1 MSETA
6 LNHTK
11 IIATIGPASASPEIL
26 HALVKAG
33 MNVCRLNFSHV
44 DYAKATEIIEEIKK
58 INSENLFPVAL
69 LADLQGPKLRVG
81 EMGCNGAELKNDALD
96 VITCEECEGTSERFT
111 LRYPMLSR
119 DLQPGEKILLDDGK
133 MEVHITQVL
142 NEKEVEAKVVRGG
155 ILKSKKGFNLP
166 GTNVSLPAL
175 TEKDLQDL
183 EFALNADV
191 DWVAISFVRRE
202 EDVIELK
209 NHIAASGK
217 KARVV
222 AKIEKPEAIE
232 HIDDIIQVADAIMIA
247 RGDLG
252 IEMPLQEVPILQK
265 NIIQKTIS
273 AAKPVIVATQM
284 MESMMTS
291 TMPSR
296 AEVNDV
302 ANAVTDGASAVMLSG
317 ETSVGQYPIE
327 TVATMHRIIIDVERD
342 SRPYTKGAMPKSED
356 EVSTAYE
363 ISFMASRMAK
373 FMNAKAIVVMTAT
386 GSSAVRMSSFRPRSH
401 IFVFSN
407 DRKLLRTLMLAWGL
421 RGFYYDD
428 FKSTDQSICD
438 TIAVLKSHDLVSD
451 GDTIIHTASMP
462 IQLRGTTN
470 TIKVSVV

>member
-1 MSETA
+1 MSETT

-11 IIATIGPASASPEIL
+11 IIATIGPASASPETL
-26 HALVKAG
+26 RALVNAG
-33 MNVCRLNFSHV
+33 MNVCRLNFSHI
-44 DYAKATEIIEEIKK
+44 DYANATAIVAEIKK
-58 INSENLFPVAL
+58 INKDNVFPVAL

-81 EMGCNGAELKNDALD
+81 DMGCNGAELKNDAL
-96 VITCEECEGTSERFT
+96 VIITSEECEGTSDRFT

-119 DLQPGEKILLDDGK
+119 DLKPGEKILLDDGK
-133 MEVHITQVL
+133 MEVHITRVL
-142 NEKEVEAKVVRGG
+142 NEKEVEAKVIRGG

-175 TEKDLQDL
+175 TEKDLKDL

-191 DWVAISFVRRE
+191 DWVAISFVRKA

-209 NHIAASGK
+209 KRIADSGK
-217 KARVV
+217 TARVV

-232 HIDDIIQVADAIMIA
+232 QIDEIIEAADAIMIA

-252 IEMPLQEVPILQK
+252 IELPLQEVPILQK
-265 NIIQKTIS
+265 NIIQKTVT

-317 ETSVGQYPIE
+317 ETSVGQYPVE
-327 TVATMHRIIIDVERD
+327 TVGTMFRIIIDVERD
-342 SRPYTKGAMPKSED
+342 SRPYTKGAMPRSED
-356 EVSTAYE
+356 EVSTPYE

-421 RGFYYDD
+421 RGFYYDN
-428 FKSTDQSICD
+428 FQSTDQSICD
-438 TIAVLKSHDLVSD
+438 TIEILKSNNFVCQ

-462 IQLRGTTN
+462 IEQRGRAN

>member
-1 MSETA
+1 MNNTI

-11 IIATIGPASASPEIL
+11 IIATIGPASASPETL
-26 HALVKAG
+26 RALVNAG
-33 MNVCRLNFSHV
+33 MNVCRLNFSHM

-58 INSENLFPVAL
+58 INNETLFPVAL
-69 LADLQGPKLRVG
+69 MADLQGPKLRVG
-81 EMGCNGAELKNDALD
+81 NMGCDGAELKANEL
-96 VITCEECEGTSERFT
+96 VIITSEECEGTSERFT

-119 DLQPGEKILLDDGK
+119 DLKPGERILLDDGK
-133 MEVHITQVL
+133 MEVHITRVL
-142 NEKEVEAKVVRGG
+142 NEKEVEAKVIRAG
-155 ILKSKKGFNLP
+155 ILKSNKGFNLP
-166 GTNVSLPAL
+166 GSNVSLPAL
-175 TEKDLQDL
+175 TEKDLKDL
-183 EFALNADV
+183 EFALSADV
-191 DWVAISFVRRE
+191 DWVAISFVRRP
-202 EDVIELK
+202 EDVLELK
-209 NHIAASGK
+209 RRIADSGK
-217 KARVV
+217 TARVI

-232 HIDDIIQVADAIMIA
+232 HIDEIIEATDAIMIA

-252 IEMPLQEVPILQK
+252 IELPLQEVPILQK
-265 NIIQKTIS
+265 NIIEKTVT

-317 ETSVGQYPIE
+317 ETSVGMYPVE
-327 TVATMHRIIIDVERD
+327 TVATMHRIITDVERD
-342 SRPYTKGAMPKSED
+342 SRPYTKGAMPKSEV

-373 FMNAKAIVVMTAT
+373 FMNAKGIVVMTAT
-386 GSSAVRMSSFRPRSH
+386 GSSAFRMSSFRPKSH
-401 IFVFSN
+401 IFVFTN
-407 DRKLLRTLMLAWGL
+407 DHKLLRTLMLAWGL

-428 FKSTDQSICD
+428 FQSTDQSICD
-438 TIAVLKSHDLVSD
+438 TIATLKSHNLVSE

-462 IQLRGTTN
+462 IKQRGTSN